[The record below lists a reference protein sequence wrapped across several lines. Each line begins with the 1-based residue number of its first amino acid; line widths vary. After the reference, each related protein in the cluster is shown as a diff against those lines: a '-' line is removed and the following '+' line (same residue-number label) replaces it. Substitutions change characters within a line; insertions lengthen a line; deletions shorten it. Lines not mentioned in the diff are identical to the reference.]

1 MRIVFLAW
9 RDTAHLQAGGS
20 EVVIDQLASRL
31 TKRGHDV
38 VLLHGGLSGAHN
50 YESIRVGGDY
60 TQYPLA
66 PIAFYR
72 HCRDSDVVIDVE
84 NGIPFFSTMWQR
96 RPVVGL
102 VHHIHT
108 EQWAMQFPRPVA
120 AVGRWLEGSLMP
132 RSYRRAP
139 FVSVSPSTTEGLVGL
154 GFPPDHISTIEMGL
168 DFEPI
173 DPAPSEEPRFLVLS
187 RLVPHKRVDL
197 ALRIWDDVRPTTG
210 GTLVIVGDGPELE
223 RLRSMSGPGVE
234 FLGWVDENRKREEL
248 SKAWLLVHPAHH
260 EGWGTVVM
268 EAAAASVPTL
278 AFHVAGVRDSV
289 DDGTTGLLATDER
302 DFAEKWISL
311 ASRTETRSQMSV
323 AAKER
328 AATYTWD
335 RAIDL
340 FESVLMT
347 AVSRGRKQSAP

>member
-1 MRIVFLAW
+1 M
-9 RDTAHLQAGGS
+9 
-20 EVVIDQLASRL
+20 VV
-31 TKRGHDV
+31 
-38 VLLHGGLSGAHN
+38 
-50 YESIRVGGDY
+50 
-60 TQYPLA
+60 
-66 PIAFYR
+66 
-72 HCRDSDVVIDVE
+72 
-84 NGIPFFSTMWQR
+84 
-96 RPVVGL
+96 
-102 VHHIHT
+102 
-108 EQWAMQFPRPVA
+108 
-120 AVGRWLEGSLMP
+120 
-132 RSYRRAP
+132 
-139 FVSVSPSTTEGLVGL
+139 
-154 GFPPDHISTIEMGL
+154 
-168 DFEPI
+168 
-173 DPAPSEEPRFLVLS
+173 
-187 RLVPHKRVDL
+187 
-197 ALRIWDDVRPTTG
+197 
-210 GTLVIVGDGPELE
+210 VGDGPELE

-248 SKAWLLVHPAHH
+248 SKAWLLIHPAHH

-311 ASRTETRSQMSV
+311 ASQTETRSQMSV